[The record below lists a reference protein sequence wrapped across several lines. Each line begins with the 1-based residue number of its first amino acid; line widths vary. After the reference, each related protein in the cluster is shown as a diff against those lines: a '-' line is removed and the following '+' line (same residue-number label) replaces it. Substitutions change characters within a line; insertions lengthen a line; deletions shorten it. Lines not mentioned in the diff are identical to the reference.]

1 MSLGGSRGGA
11 APWGASHPGSEQSA
25 CPKGLHAAGGHGLAS
40 VPGGWGSCPP
50 NSQPFSVSPPPSSKL
65 QRRLEKVTD
74 ESQERMDDQ
83 AATIAKLNKVLQGKI
98 QVSPRQNWASSHPG
112 AEPNWDGAGIWD
124 TQNLGDRHRAAPR
137 ALRARITSNVS
148 NPVPRGGG
156 QRRA

>member
-1 MSLGGSRGGA
+1 M
-11 APWGASHPGSEQSA
+11 
-25 CPKGLHAAGGHGLAS
+25 
-40 VPGGWGSCPP
+40 
-50 NSQPFSVSPPPSSKL
+50 
-65 QRRLEKVTD
+65 TD

-83 AATIAKLNKVLQGKI
+83 AATIAKLNKALQGKI

-156 QRRA
+156 GDNTRPDTLPSPTFCPLKNEKVLQDILKQQEEHMLDLIDKSGEVTVRAGPGRGVRGGVPKGAPP

>member
-1 MSLGGSRGGA
+1 MQLVGMGWPLFLG
-11 APWGASHPGSEQSA
+11 
-25 CPKGLHAAGGHGLAS
+25 AGGRAPQILSHAL
-40 VPGGWGSCPP
+40 C
-50 NSQPFSVSPPPSSKL
+50 PPPSSKL

-83 AATIAKLNKVLQGKI
+83 AATIAKLNKALQGKI

-124 TQNLGDRHRAAPR
+124 TGNLGDRHRAAPW